1 MCQHPDQP
9 TGFRRWIAFSPSYD
23 CIVRQPCVHGSETCT
38 PGSMHSHGRH
48 SVDMTWYL
56 QGEIGV
62 VQFKVATGWMLDDTP
77 VSAWGLTMAFDLGYH
92 SPVPLYEGQSP
103 MSDCHLLPGREC
115 FYDGSGLMA
124 DTPWRL
130 LRREGDAAVWKH
142 LEDYYADTFS
152 GVALPAEVSR

>member
-9 TGFRRWIAFSPSYD
+9 RGFRRWIGFSPSYD
-23 CIVRQPCVHGSETCT
+23 CIVRQP
-38 PGSMHSHGRH
+38 
-48 SVDMTWYL
+48 W
-56 QGEIGV
+56 
-62 VQFKVATGWMLDDTP
+62 
-77 VSAWGLTMAFDLGYH
+77 MAFDLGYH

-103 MSDCHLLPGREC
+103 MSDCHLLPGRAC

-130 LRREGDAAVWKH
+130 LREEGDAAVWKH

-152 GVALPAEVSR
+152 GVDLPAEVSR